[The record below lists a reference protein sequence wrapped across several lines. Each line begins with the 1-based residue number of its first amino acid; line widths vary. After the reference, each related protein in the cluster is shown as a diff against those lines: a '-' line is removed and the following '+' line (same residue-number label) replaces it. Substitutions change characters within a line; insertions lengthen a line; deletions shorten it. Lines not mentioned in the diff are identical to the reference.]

1 MAARRKAESERGEAG
16 EEQGRA
22 EPAGQGRRPHG
33 STSDGGGMTGR
44 HALPS

>member
-1 MAARRKAESERGEAG
+1 MAARREAEGERDEAG
-16 EEQGRA
+16 EEQGRV
-22 EPAGQGRRPHG
+22 ERAGQGRRPHG